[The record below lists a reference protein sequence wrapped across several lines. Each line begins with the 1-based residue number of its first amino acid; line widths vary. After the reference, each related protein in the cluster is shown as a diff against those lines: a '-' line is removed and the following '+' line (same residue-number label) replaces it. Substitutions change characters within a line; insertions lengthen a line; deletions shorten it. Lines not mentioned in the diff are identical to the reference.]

1 MVYQSISI
9 DLFDTSDEINLGKL
23 KIRAKINDDSK
34 LVIESNSFKEDGI
47 FYENVEK
54 VKELDDETPI
64 QYFLNEK
71 EKNISQLVLL
81 EETNY
86 KLFFESNLTESSEKI
101 FFLPS
106 LTNQRE
112 DIIDIWDEDEGPVR
126 ANLNFRSYVG
136 KSFFDVEVGGFKS
149 KKYSFEV
156 RSKKIGYHKQ
166 YDAMISDLAEVAS
179 GMIFEQNAPLLQEFD
194 FGHDKRE
201 TLYEEFMFLEYL
213 FRPDN
218 LPYAYE
224 FILRNPHFKLEKYSE
239 NVPTAFAHNIGPS
252 ELVEVVSKPEGLSK
266 AHKTPSNWPEKMKGY
281 IPETIN
287 HDFLEDTLDTPE
299 NRLLKYFLES
309 VDKLIS
315 DLLSKIAEG
324 NIRDKL
330 LEFHEKMQSYLSDR
344 WLMDIGNLDYI
355 PMNSQVMQKKEGY
368 RDIFKF
374 YIYFEFA
381 FRLKWRDMEDKLK
394 GYERK
399 LSDLYEEW
407 CYIQLLNVLR
417 ELSGINLRFEDVYD
431 VRFDEWSISLKKG
444 RSNAQKF
451 KWIYKNDP
459 IEVRVIYGGRFSR
472 ESYSLTLKPDYVL
485 QIIYYGE
492 RYLVHFDAKYKFQKK
507 FLKYCKDLKSSN
519 MEKLAEEEDEELY
532 RSYKTEDVFKMHT
545 YKDAIYGSLGAYV
558 FYPGDRPEIFK
569 EFNSTII
576 PSVGAFSLT
585 PGGKELE
592 EEEKEIKVFI
602 EDILDF
608 IVKYNYGN

>member
-1 MVYQSISI
+1 MVYQSVII
-9 DLFDTSDEINLGKL
+9 DLFDESGDINLGKL
-23 KIRAKINDDSK
+23 KIRVKIKDDSK
-34 LVIESNSFKEDGI
+34 LDIESNSFEEDGI
-47 FYENVEK
+47 FYENVEQ
-54 VKELDDETPI
+54 VKEFDDETPI

-86 KLFFESNLTESSEKI
+86 KLFFETNLTESSEEI

-112 DIIDIWDEDEGPVR
+112 DIIDIWDEDEGPFR
-126 ANLNFRSYVG
+126 ANLNFRSYAG

-201 TLYEEFMFLEYL
+201 TLYEEFMFLDYL

-224 FILRNPHFKLEKYSE
+224 FILRNPHFKLENYSE
-239 NVPTAFAHNIGPS
+239 TVPTAFAHNIGPS

-266 AHKTPSNWPEKMKGY
+266 AHKTPSNWSEKMKGY

-287 HDFLEDTLDTPE
+287 HDFLEDTVDTPE

-344 WLMDIGNLDYI
+344 WLLDIGNLDYI

-381 FRLKWRDMEDKLK
+381 FRLKWKEIEDKLE
-394 GYERK
+394 GYDRS
-399 LSDLYEEW
+399 LSELYEYW
-407 CYIQLLNVLR
+407 CYIKLLNVL
-417 ELSGINLRFEDVYD
+417 SGISGIKLKFEDFYKVD
-431 VRFDEWSISLKKG
+431 GSKWSIRIKKG

-451 KWIYKNDP
+451 KWNYKNNK
-459 IEVRVIYGGRFSR
+459 IKVKVIYGGRFSR
-472 ESYSLTLKPDYVL
+472 ESYSLPLKPDYTL
-485 QIIYYGE
+485 IITYKDND
-492 RYLVHFDAKYKFQKK
+492 YLLHFDAKYKFQKK
-507 FLKYCKDLKSSN
+507 FLKYFKKLVSTDPEELENKD
-519 MEKLAEEEDEELY
+519 DDELY
-532 RSYKTEDVFKMHT
+532 RQYKTEDICKMHT
-545 YKDAIYGSLGAYV
+545 YKDAIADSLGAYV
-558 FYPGDRPEIFK
+558 LYPGDLSEIFG
-569 EFNSTII
+569 EYEGFIL
-576 PSVGAFSLT
+576 PSVGAFHMT
-585 PGGKELE
+585 PGGVILE
-592 EEEKEIKVFI
+592 EEREIAIFIKKV
-602 EDILDF
+602 LDF
-608 IVKYNYGN
+608 IVKMNS